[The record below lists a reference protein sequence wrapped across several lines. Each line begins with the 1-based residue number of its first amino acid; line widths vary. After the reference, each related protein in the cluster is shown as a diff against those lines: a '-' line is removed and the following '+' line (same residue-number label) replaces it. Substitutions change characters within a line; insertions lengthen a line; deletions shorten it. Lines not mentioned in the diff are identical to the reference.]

1 MKNYK
6 KLIRRFIKCEFC
18 THLYEEPEY
27 VKPLM
32 LDKVKSFVERLGLT
46 HYEVTVEYISK
57 SRIIFK
63 IDDSFGDIFFANINI
78 DTDCTE

>member
-18 THLYEEPEY
+18 THLCEETDE

-32 LDKVKSFVERLGLT
+32 LDKVKSYVKRLGLT
-46 HYEVTVEYISK
+46 HHEVTIEYISK
-57 SRIIFK
+57 SRVIFK

-78 DTDCTE
+78 DTDQ